1 MEKSW
6 VLVGSW
12 GGNFGGE
19 IIFCPATGEIQYRVT
34 RDWDH
39 AYDKGPDPSWRNCT
53 DAEYAAYCRIV
64 DKIRRIELLK
74 SVRLKYGLTQAE
86 LGELLG
92 YKTSAQVHV
101 SRMETGAIKINLRTN
116 ILLWYI
122 LNFGPMPKS
131 VLDNLNKLLY

>member
-1 MEKSW
+1 MKI
-6 VLVGSW
+6 
-12 GGNFGGE
+12 E
-19 IIFCPATGEIQYRVT
+19 II
-34 RDWDH
+34 D
-39 AYDKGPDPSWRNCT
+39 S
-53 DAEYAAYCRIV
+53 
-64 DKIRRIELLK
+64 RIELLK